1 MSSKFQLLVE
11 FSVINNDNEK
21 YFNIVLEK
29 NTPKVSVV
37 TRVNNENVC

>member
-1 MSSKFQLLVE
+1 MVLKLLVE

-29 NTPKVSVV
+29 NTSKVSVV